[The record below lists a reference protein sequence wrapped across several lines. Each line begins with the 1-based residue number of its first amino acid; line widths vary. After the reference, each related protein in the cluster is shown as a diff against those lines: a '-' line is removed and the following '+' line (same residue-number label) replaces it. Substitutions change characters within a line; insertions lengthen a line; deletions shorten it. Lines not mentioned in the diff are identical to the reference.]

1 MNNVL
6 VIVFTI
12 FAFSGWI
19 LFFSVVFKK
28 TEKSNIDFNDILPIV
43 HRKGFIVDMSEPV
56 DLGTLNQNEENKEI

>member
-28 TEKSNIDFNDILPIV
+28 TEKSNIDFNDMLPIV